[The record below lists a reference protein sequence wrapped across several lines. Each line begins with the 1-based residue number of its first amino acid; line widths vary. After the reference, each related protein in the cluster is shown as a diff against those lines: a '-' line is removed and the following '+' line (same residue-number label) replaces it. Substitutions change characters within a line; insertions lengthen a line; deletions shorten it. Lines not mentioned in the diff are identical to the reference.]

1 MNPIP
6 SEQELAELLEN
17 LDSEQLIRVM
27 EYLIQLQNEDVE

>member
-6 SEQELAELLEN
+6 SEQELAELLAD
-17 LDSEQLIRVM
+17 LDSEQMIRVM